1 VYYRQRVLRE
11 GGAAAK
17 PQRDAPGA
25 GRWRLQLFC
34 LFLIAL
40 AIRVGYLLVFKH
52 PDYVGG
58 DAYFYHHGANLL
70 VDGKGFIDPYRYKNG
85 VVAQSADH
93 PPGTFLVLALASLF
107 RMRSFFWHQLEMCV
121 LGSATVV
128 VIAVT
133 AKDLAGRTAGLI
145 AGVIAAVYP
154 NLWFNDSM
162 VMSET
167 VVQFTTAVAVLTA
180 YRWWRRPTRA
190 RAAWLGVAVA
200 ACALSRAEAVLF
212 VPLLVVPLVMWDRRV
227 EWRERARQVVLSVL
241 VCGLVIAP
249 WVGYNLSRFNEPV
262 FISSGLDPTVAV
274 SNCDTVYYGPLT
286 GYWSRPCILAMP
298 VPTKGD
304 VPAQEAA
311 YRRIAVDYIKHHKS
325 RLPTVAVARVART
338 FGFFHPVQQIKLDEI
353 ETRELLFSAIGLAMY
368 YVLLVG
374 TAIGLWAMRRRKIP
388 ISPIVAVIATVAF
401 AVAITFGQTRY
412 RASAEPVLVV
422 AAVVGFVEVVRVA
435 RARQVVDISSGP
447 PPFALTPGGAPVDAV
462 APAGAPRTGGA
473 RADALASTAG
483 AVDAPLPHTTAGAVA
498 AGAPLPGTTAGAV
511 VAGPPLPGTTASG
524 ASPHGGTVAA
534 LLAADVAEAAP
545 ALAGAMPDK
554 HRQFPCFDGLRAI
567 AALTVIIVHTSF
579 PTGFT
584 TRNHFWGAFT
594 ARGEIGVAVFFLI
607 SGFLLYRPF
616 VAAHLDGRPGPAVRP
631 YLKRRVLRIV
641 PAYWVALFFAAYVLH
656 TVRPPIDSLRSI
668 VIYFGFL
675 QIYFSHYV
683 LHGISAAWTLC
694 VEMTFYLFLP
704 LYAAVLATL
713 TRRGR
718 DRVRTELI
726 GLAVLVI
733 VSEAWKVAVFAHRS
747 GQQTGAGTWLPAQL
761 DLFAAGM
768 LFAVLSARWSAPA
781 AAGARNA
788 ASVGEPGWLGR
799 PWVPAAAWAAALVC
813 FWAVSTR
820 VHLPRVPV
828 YEATLGQVLGR
839 QVLYGAFAFF
849 LLVPA
854 VFGPQDRG
862 LIRRALQS
870 RPAVAV
876 GVISYGIYLWH
887 ETWMLKVLD
896 WLHRP
901 LFRTSFLKLTVAV
914 TVLALISAALSYVL
928 VEQPFQRLG
937 RRRRPATRAP
947 GTDAA
952 AAAPVA
958 AAQHTPSP
966 SR

>member
-1 VYYRQRVLRE
+1 MLRDRPTE
-11 GGAAAK
+11 GATAGDAA
-17 PQRDAPGA
+17 
-25 GRWRLQLFC
+25 RWRVQLLC
-34 LFLIAL
+34 LGLIAL
-40 AIRVGYLLVFKH
+40 AVRVGYVLVFKH

-70 VDGKGFIDPYRYKNG
+70 VDGKGFIDPYRYRNG

-93 PPGTFLVLALASLF
+93 PPGTFFVLAAASLF
-107 RMRSFFWHQLEMCV
+107 GMRSFFWHQLEMCV

-128 VIAVT
+128 VIAVI
-133 AKDLAGRTAGLI
+133 ARDLAGRTAGLV
-145 AGVIAAVYP
+145 AGVVAAVYP
-154 NLWFNDSM
+154 NLWFNDAM

-167 VVQFTTAVAVLTA
+167 VVQFTTALAVLTA
-180 YRWWRRPTRA
+180 YRWWRHPTRT
-190 RAAWLGVAVA
+190 RAAWLGAAIA

-212 VPLLVVPLVMWDRRV
+212 VPLMLVPLVLWERRL
-227 EWRERARQVVLSVL
+227 EWRERARQLVLSAV
-241 VCGLVIAP
+241 VCGVVIAP

-274 SNCDTVYYGPLT
+274 SNCDTVFYGPLT

-325 RLPTVAVARVART
+325 RLPTVVVARVART

-353 ETRELLFSAIGLAMY
+353 ETRELLFSSIGLVMY

-374 TAIGLWAMRRRKIP
+374 TAIGLWAMRRRKVP
-388 ISPIVAVIATVAF
+388 VSPIVAVIATVAA

-412 RASAEPVLVV
+412 RASAEPVLVIG
-422 AAVVGFVEVVRVA
+422 AVVGFTEVVRLL
-435 RARQVVDISSGP
+435 RARRLPSPAP
-447 PPFALTPGGAPVDAV
+447 PRDGATAGREPALMRAG
-462 APAGAPRTGGA
+462 APAGAP
-473 RADALASTAG
+473 
-483 AVDAPLPHTTAGAVA
+483 
-498 AGAPLPGTTAGAV
+498 
-511 VAGPPLPGTTASG
+511 SG
-524 ASPHGGTVAA
+524 ASAVPAGVPGAAVAPGGGPGAPAPVHASGHGGGLGAVI
-534 LLAADVAEAAP
+534 AADVAADVADAAP
-545 ALAGAMPDK
+545 ALAGSLPQK
-554 HRQFPCFDGLRAI
+554 HREFPCFDGLRAI

-616 VAAHLDGRPGPAVRP
+616 VTAHLDGRPGPAIRP

-656 TVRPPIDSLRSI
+656 TVSPPIHSVRSV

-694 VEMTFYLFLP
+694 VEMSFYLFLP
-704 LYAAVLATL
+704 LYAAAVSAVG
-713 TRRGR
+713 RRWR
-718 DRVRTELI
+718 DRLKTEVV
-726 GLAVLVI
+726 GLAALVVI
-733 VSEAWKVAVFAHRS
+733 SEVWKVVVFAHKS

-768 LFAVLSARWSAPA
+768 LFALLSARWSAPA
-781 AAGARNA
+781 GAKAGAAGPVGAVGTVGA
-788 ASVGEPGWLGR
+788 VGPAGPAGPAGSVGSVGPAGAVPGHDAGGAREPEVLGR
-799 PWVPAAAWAAALVC
+799 PWVPAASWAAALVC
-813 FWAVSTR
+813 FWVVSR
-820 VHLPRVPV
+820 DLHLPRVPV
-828 YEATLGQVLGR
+828 YEATLGQALGR
-839 QVLYGAFAFF
+839 QLLYGAFAFF

-862 LIRRALQS
+862 LIRRALRS

-876 GVISYGIYLWH
+876 GVISYGVYLWH

-896 WLHRP
+896 WLNRP
-901 LFRTSFLKLTVAV
+901 LFRTSFAKLTVAV
-914 TVLALISAALSYVL
+914 TVLALVSAALSYLL
-928 VEQPFQRLG
+928 VEQPFQRLS
-937 RRRRPATRAP
+937 RRRRGPARPSPAP
-947 GTDAA
+947 E
-952 AAAPVA
+952 AAPAPVGA
-958 AAQHTPSP
+958 AP
-966 SR
+966 RD